1 MRPRFYWAK
10 EVSVVLDRIA
20 EAAKEAERKFG
31 LPPISKFVETID
43 KLPDERRLKLIKEV
57 LVVAERV
64 SQSAPELDKVI
75 NLIHELNSVPV
86 EKLNQ
91 LEKLLK
97 RIEKIM
103 KSAPQ
108 ELMSFLTSLKEE

>member
-1 MRPRFYWAK
+1 
-10 EVSVVLDRIA
+10 LDRIA
-20 EAAKEAERKFG
+20 EAAREAERKFG
-31 LPPISKFVETID
+31 LPPLSKMAESLE

-57 LVVAERV
+57 LVIAERV

-75 NLIHELNSVPV
+75 GLIREINSLPMDKLEKV
-86 EKLNQ
+86 EKV
-91 LEKLLK
+91 LK

-108 ELMSFLTSLKEE
+108 ELLSFLTSLKEE

>member
-1 MRPRFYWAK
+1 M
-10 EVSVVLDRIA
+10 VLDRLA

-31 LPPISKFVETID
+31 LPPLSKFVETVD
-43 KLPDERRLKLIKEV
+43 KLPDERRLRLIKEV

-64 SQSAPELDKVI
+64 SQSAPELEKVI
-75 NLIHELNSVPV
+75 DLIREINSMPI

-91 LEKLLK
+91 LEKVLK

-103 KSAPQ
+103 KAAPE
-108 ELMSFLTSLKEE
+108 ELLSFLTSLKGE

>member
-1 MRPRFYWAK
+1 MI
-10 EVSVVLDRIA
+10 DRLA
-20 EAAKEAERKFG
+20 QMAREAEQKFG
-31 LPPISKFVETID
+31 LPPLSRMAESLD

-75 NLIHELNSVPV
+75 SLIHELNSVPV

-103 KSAPQ
+103 KAAPE
-108 ELMSFLTSLKEE
+108 ELLSFLTSLKGE